1 MVIIERSTNN
11 RYGVFQS
18 VKERENLG
26 FEEKE
31 RNCSVIIVIT
41 SNISIIEEKYREI
54 SRDM

>member
-31 RNCSVIIVIT
+31 RSCSVIIVIT